1 MGYKLMDTTF
11 KLIIVSRTLFLLF
24 VHVIIMG
31 TSTRKSPKFKFI
43 LTICLLLLLL
53 CCGDVAE
60 NPGPIFK
67 LKTLIASHTNIRGL
81 VGKMCAVKTTL
92 CNHSDVITLSETF
105 LSHDTTVDLR
115 ILGFHE
121 ILRRDRPTFGGGLA
135 ILVKES
141 IPHKRRLDLETN
153 DIEIM

>member
-11 KLIIVSRTLFLLF
+11 KFIIVSRTMFLLF

-31 TSTRKSPKFKFI
+31 TSTRKLPKFKFI
-43 LTICLLLLLL
+43 LAICLLLLLL

-81 VGKMCAVKTTL
+81 AGKMCAVKTTL

-115 ILGFHE
+115 IPDF
-121 ILRRDRPTFGGGLA
+121 
-135 ILVKES
+135 S
-141 IPHKRRLDLETN
+141 
-153 DIEIM
+153 